1 MFVCVDNANSC
12 ASVTRAVASSSV
24 AINTSIRLKP
34 DALLADERD
43 FANPIDVNPF
53 GDGTLGKRDRRACHA
68 DARPWQGRA
77 LLHVDR
83 AIRPEFQRARRT
95 EGDAGG
101 EPADRTV

>member
-1 MFVCVDNANSC
+1 MFVCVDNTNSC
-12 ASVTRAVASSSV
+12 ASVTRAVASSRV

-34 DALLADERD
+34 AALLADERD

-53 GDGTLGKRDRRACHA
+53 GDGALGQRDRGAGHA

-77 LLHVDR
+77 LFLVDR
-83 AIRPEFQRARRT
+83 AIGPEFQRARRA

-101 EPADRTV
+101 EPADR